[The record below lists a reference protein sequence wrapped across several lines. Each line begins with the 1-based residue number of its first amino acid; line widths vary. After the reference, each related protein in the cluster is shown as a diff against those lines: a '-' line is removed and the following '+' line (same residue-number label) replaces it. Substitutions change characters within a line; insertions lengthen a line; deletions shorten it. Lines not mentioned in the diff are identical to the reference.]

1 MREGIFTSENRIAWE
16 RIDFRRLRNLI
27 NRLPAAKFRV
37 MQAMSEATRRTAV
50 ISGMPRGGGVG
61 NPVESGAMRVELAKG
76 ALKNIEDEIEAARAV
91 LKPRIDALDTPLCK
105 MVMTMR
111 YMEGHSV
118 RDIAYGLNYSEQ
130 HIFRIVAR
138 TEKKLNKDESCES
151 L

>member
-50 ISGMPRGGGVG
+50 LSGMPRGGGVG
-61 NPVESGAMRVELAKG
+61 NPTERGALRVDMAKG
-76 ALKNIEDEIEAARAV
+76 ALREIENEIEAARAV
-91 LKPRIDALDTPLCK
+91 LKPRIDALETPLCK

-118 RDIAYGLNYSEQ
+118 RDIAYSLNYSEQ

-138 TEKKLNKDESCES
+138 TEKKLNKDESYES